1 MYTRQISRASRTA
14 FIIALDLSGSMSD
27 DTLAIRDARTKA
39 DALSVIVNELLNE
52 LIARARRSDR
62 VRDYYDIAVIGYSG
76 RGIEPL
82 LSDEWFI
89 SVDRLERIQPEWRTI
104 TSETVDPN
112 GGTMYTKVRRPYW
125 IDPRPE
131 GRTSLCEVFHK
142 IYELTDSWC
151 KNPAHA
157 DSFPPT
163 IFNITDGEAS
173 DAGESEIRDICD
185 RIRQL
190 GTSDGH
196 ALMFNVH
203 LWSHDEAPAVLFPT
217 KRDRASLGRYG
228 QLLFDCSSQIPK
240 TLEARVREIARPSER
255 GPFRAMSY
263 NCSPTKAL
271 AILAIGSCSVG
282 MQ

>member
-131 GRTSLCEVFHK
+131 GRTPLCEVFHK

-151 KNPAHA
+151 KKLSAWAGFLQIGRAH
-157 DSFPPT
+157 
-163 IFNITDGEAS
+163 
-173 DAGESEIRDICD
+173 
-185 RIRQL
+185 
-190 GTSDGH
+190 
-196 ALMFNVH
+196 V
-203 LWSHDEAPAVLFPT
+203 
-217 KRDRASLGRYG
+217 
-228 QLLFDCSSQIPK
+228 
-240 TLEARVREIARPSER
+240 
-255 GPFRAMSY
+255 
-263 NCSPTKAL
+263 
-271 AILAIGSCSVG
+271 
-282 MQ
+282 